1 MGSAVRCA
9 CLCRNHPHTYQY
21 AKSYTYYD
29 FKSYADEYP
38 KPHPDRHPE
47 SYADEYPKP
56 HPDRHP
62 ESYADQYPCVYIYR
76 CAFDSGTRPT
86 AFAGAYGDAHAAPAV
101 A

>member
-29 FKSYADEYP
+29 FK
-38 KPHPDRHPE
+38 